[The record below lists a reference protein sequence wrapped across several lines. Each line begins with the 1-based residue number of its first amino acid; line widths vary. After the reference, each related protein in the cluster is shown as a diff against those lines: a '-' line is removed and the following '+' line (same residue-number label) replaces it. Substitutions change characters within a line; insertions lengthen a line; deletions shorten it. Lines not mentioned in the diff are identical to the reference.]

1 MKHFCRLN
9 LLCSHYKLLLL
20 TCNVA
25 PYYISALVCLDVC
38 GARMVNF
45 VMYVV
50 QVHVCGSVREWY
62 LRSLACSTF
71 HVYCS
76 PSIACC
82 SYVFETIQPMHP

>member
-1 MKHFCRLN
+1 MKHFFRLN

-45 VMYVV
+45 VMYVLQGSDYWSWV
-50 QVHVCGSVREWY
+50 VGRGYQVVGRGSWVVGRGY
-62 LRSLACSTF
+62 QL
-71 HVYCS
+71 
-76 PSIACC
+76 
-82 SYVFETIQPMHP
+82 